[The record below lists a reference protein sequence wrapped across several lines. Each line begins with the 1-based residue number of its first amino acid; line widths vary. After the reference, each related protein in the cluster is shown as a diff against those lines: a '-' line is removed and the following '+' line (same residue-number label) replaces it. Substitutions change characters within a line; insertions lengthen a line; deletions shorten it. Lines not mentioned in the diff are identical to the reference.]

1 MANRQQQHGAGDG
14 EPILVEASCMKEE
27 LVRYLSCWSYKFM
40 VVSTIFLLGL
50 CAPLCALLC
59 WSLYVRQA
67 RLITNGYRVY
77 LTESSLVYN
86 NAIYNICGMYVSTE
100 IERVR
105 LTDIQTI
112 RHDGAGKVIAV
123 VKPEKL
129 SEYGMCRCYGLCP
142 TQYKFPFIQDA
153 DEFVRAVKQQMA
165 TVGNPTY

>member
-1 MANRQQQHGAGDG
+1 MANRQQQYGDG
-14 EPILVEASCMKEE
+14 EHILVEASCMKEQS
-27 LVRYLSCWSYKFM
+27 VRYWSCKSYKLM
-40 VVSTIFLLGL
+40 VAAMILFGL

-67 RLITNGYRVY
+67 RRITDEYHVY

-86 NAIYNICGMYVSTE
+86 NAIYNVCGMYVSTQ
-100 IERVR
+100 IQRVR